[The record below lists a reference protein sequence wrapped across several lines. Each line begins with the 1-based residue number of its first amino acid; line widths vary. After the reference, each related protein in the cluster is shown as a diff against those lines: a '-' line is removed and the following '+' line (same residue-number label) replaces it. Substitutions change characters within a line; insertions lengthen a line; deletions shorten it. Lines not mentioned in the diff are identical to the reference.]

1 MELVQA
7 SSFGAV
13 QFFCNKKCGVSFFS
27 SRGPQYQH
35 VPGAEVGVYI
45 QSGRSMD
52 TDVEKVVTPVAKKQN
67 VNICGYAPLAAYQY
81 EPNRACDAF

>member
-1 MELVQA
+1 MIYLHVRREEV
-7 SSFGAV
+7 GD
-13 QFFCNKKCGVSFFS
+13 
-27 SRGPQYQH
+27 SRI
-35 VPGAEVGVYI
+35 EVGVYI

-52 TDVEKVVTPVAKKQN
+52 TDVEKVVTPVAKKQD